1 MNPLSPL
8 RSAAGGAGGTPPKGT
23 PPPSTTTD
31 KETGASVLERTRVP
45 TKYRVLLHNDDYT
58 PMEFVVHVLESVFHR
73 TGAESTRI
81 MLTVHNNGT
90 GVAGVYSREI
100 AETKAATTIRLAR
113 ERGYPLMATTEPE

>member
-45 TKYRVLLHNDDYT
+45 TKYRVLLHNDDFT
-58 PMEFVVHVLESVFHR
+58 APAQSPR
-73 TGAESTRI
+73 ASC
-81 MLTVHNNGT
+81 
-90 GVAGVYSREI
+90 
-100 AETKAATTIRLAR
+100 
-113 ERGYPLMATTEPE
+113 